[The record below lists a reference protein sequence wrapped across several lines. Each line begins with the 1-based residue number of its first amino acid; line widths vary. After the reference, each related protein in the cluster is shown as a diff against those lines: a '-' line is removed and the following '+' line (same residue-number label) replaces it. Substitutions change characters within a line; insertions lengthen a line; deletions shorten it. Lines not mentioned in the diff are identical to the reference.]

1 MNPRSIAALSAASL
15 LALSGCNKEKSPSIA
30 LQAPAAGA
38 CATDMA
44 PTEVVATVGG
54 QKVTLG
60 EVEKEFSK
68 QFQKLEAD
76 YKKQKFEF
84 RRTAVE
90 QFVLKK
96 VVRDAAVKAGFK
108 DEGEKKAED
117 LFLDK
122 EIESKLPQPT
132 DEDLQKAFDA
142 VKDQV
147 PPGVTFEMVKPQ
159 LARMTRGQ
167 KGQELMTELFER
179 LKKEA
184 GVKVLLE
191 EPRKQV
197 EAVGPSRGPADAKVT
212 LVEYSDF
219 ECPFCAKARTNVDK
233 VMEANAGKVRLVFRH
248 FPLPMHKNAPKA
260 AEAAAC
266 ADAQGKFFAMHDQ
279 LFDHARELDAEKL
292 PSYAEAIGLDMAKF
306 NACLQSGEMAKV
318 VERDT
323 EAAEAI
329 GVSSTPTFFINGR
342 ELAGALPPEEFQRI
356 IDEELANAK

>member
-1 MNPRSIAALSAASL
+1 MNPRSLAALSAASL
-15 LALSGCNKEKSPSIA
+15 LALSGCNKEKSPSVA
-30 LQAPAAGA
+30 LQAPSA
-38 CATDMA
+38 CAADLA
-44 PTEVVATVGG
+44 PTQVVATVGD

-76 YKKQKFEF
+76 YKKQRFDF

-96 VVRDAAVKAGFK
+96 VVRDAALKAGFK

-122 EIESKLPQPT
+122 EIESKLPQPS
-132 DEDLQKAFDA
+132 DADLEQAFET

-147 PPGVTFEMVKPQ
+147 PPGVTLEMVKPQ
-159 LARMTRGQ
+159 LARMIRGQ

-184 GVKVLLE
+184 GVKVMLE

-212 LVEYSDF
+212 IVEYSDF
-219 ECPFCAKARTNVDK
+219 ECPYCAKARTNVDK

-279 LFDHARELDAEKL
+279 LFDHARELEADKL
-292 PSYAEAIGLDMAKF
+292 PGYAEAVGLDMAKF

-318 VERDT
+318 VERDGA
-323 EAAEAI
+323 AAEAL

>member
-1 MNPRSIAALSAASL
+1 MTARALAALSAASL
-15 LALSGCNKEKSPSIA
+15 LALSGCNKEKSPSVA
-30 LQAPAAGA
+30 LQAPGA
-38 CATDMA
+38 CASDTSTAD
-44 PTEVVATVGG
+44 VVATVGG

-68 QFQKLEAD
+68 QFQKMEAD
-76 YKKQKFEF
+76 HRKQKFEF
-84 RRTAVE
+84 RRTAVQ
-90 QFVLKK
+90 QFVLKR
-96 VVRDAAVKAGFK
+96 VVRDAALKAGFK

-117 LFLDK
+117 LYLDK
-122 EIESKLPQPT
+122 EIESKLPQLSG
-132 DEDLQKAFDA
+132 EQLQAEFDK

-159 LARMTRGQ
+159 LERMVRGQ
-167 KGQELMTELFER
+167 QGQELMTELFER

-191 EPRKQV
+191 EPRRNV

-212 LVEYSDF
+212 IVEYSDF

-248 FPLPMHKNAPKA
+248 MPLPMHKNAPKA

-292 PSYAEAIGLDMAKF
+292 PGYAEAIGLDMAKF
-306 NACLQSGEMAKV
+306 NACQQSGEMAKV

-323 EAAEAI
+323 EAAEAL

-342 ELAGALPPEEFQRI
+342 EMAGALPPEEFQRI